1 MSKIKNRDQIDDSM
15 QLGYT
20 FEMKNDYVGACTEW
34 GKTWKY
40 IVSAMDTGHYNSI
53 EDFDEDFDGTQ
64 CVFNWASDYEME
76 LNNAMMDDRSFA
88 QIRIDYCTEYLKR
101 VDDTDG
107 LNCIN
112 MRRAIAETYFWLG
125 MKDKGENEFE
135 KITEEYP
142 TSGWAWIGWADQ
154 YSDIGDYD
162 RAIKLLTHALEID
175 GIEDIPDI
183 KSRLQDVYKAC
194 GMNDEADSIVI
205 SEKDF
210 GGIPLSEINNVA
222 TYAKNTIDEF
232 TNEIFK
238 TPVRKEK
245 VAAPSTVKAVKIPRN
260 APCPCGSGRK
270 YKQCCGKNK

>member
-1 MSKIKNRDQIDDSM
+1 MSDIKNRNQIDDSM

-101 VDDTDG
+101 VSKKDG

-112 MRRAIAETYFWLG
+112 IRRAIAETYYQAILSNLFNGFKKQFGW
-125 MKDKGENEFE
+125 KDACYSYFKCEIVLCIYQL
-135 KITEEYP
+135 IT
-142 TSGWAWIGWADQ
+142 T
-154 YSDIGDYD
+154 
-162 RAIKLLTHALEID
+162 T
-175 GIEDIPDI
+175 
-183 KSRLQDVYKAC
+183 
-194 GMNDEADSIVI
+194 
-205 SEKDF
+205 
-210 GGIPLSEINNVA
+210 
-222 TYAKNTIDEF
+222 
-232 TNEIFK
+232 
-238 TPVRKEK
+238 
-245 VAAPSTVKAVKIPRN
+245 
-260 APCPCGSGRK
+260 
-270 YKQCCGKNK
+270 